1 MANKEK
7 EPKKEEKEV
16 IVCPVGKFFMELC
29 SAKKSKFFE
38 HLTKSKIELLK
49 AIRSILDEKIES
61 LEKSSSPKKKV
72 TKIEVE

>member
-1 MANKEK
+1 MNKEK
-7 EPKKEEKEV
+7 EQGKEEREV

-29 SAKKSKFFE
+29 SARKSKFFD

-49 AIRSILDEKIES
+49 AIRSIIDEKIES
-61 LEKSSSPKKKV
+61 LEKASSSKKKV